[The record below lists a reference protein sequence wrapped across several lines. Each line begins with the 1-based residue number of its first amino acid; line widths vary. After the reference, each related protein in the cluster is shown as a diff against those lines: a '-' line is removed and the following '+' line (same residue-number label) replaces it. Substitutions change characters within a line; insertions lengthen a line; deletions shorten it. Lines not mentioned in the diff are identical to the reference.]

1 MPCYNIPP
9 YNRLQRVLC
18 RPCKLYCQHS
28 KTAHGA
34 LQALFLLFAPFYRR
48 RYQTDTS
55 GYNTACSTLERI
67 TAPGCTPAHTKYKR
81 YARMLYRSAQP
92 PYYNNVYI
100 RVRPFYGSMPARR
113 GQLLPSV
120 DCWQVLAACQQYRP
134 GAPAEGSASPPVQ
147 GQPGS
152 LQFSTGWRPPP
163 GGAVW
168 QQRRGG
174 RRGTIDGYRR
184 ISFRAF
190 AR

>member
-1 MPCYNIPP
+1 MHL
-9 YNRLQRVLC
+9 RRVQGFYFALSQYSRIQAFTTAFLPSMQLY
-18 RPCKLYCQHS
+18 RPHC
-28 KTAHGA
+28 KTAHRA
-34 LQALFLLFAPFYRR
+34 LQGFSTLFTPFHRR

-100 RVRPFYGSMPARR
+100 RVRPFYGSMPDGATHRR
-113 GQLLPSV
+113 P
-120 DCWQVLAACQQYRP
+120 C
-134 GAPAEGSASPPVQ
+134 
-147 GQPGS
+147 QPGGVS
-152 LQFSTGWRPPP
+152 ILPTPGGLQSGTGQQSRHTGSVWHPPP
-163 GGAVW
+163 GGAV
-168 QQRRGG
+168 QQLGRSG
-174 RRGTIDGYRR
+174 RRGTIGGYRR